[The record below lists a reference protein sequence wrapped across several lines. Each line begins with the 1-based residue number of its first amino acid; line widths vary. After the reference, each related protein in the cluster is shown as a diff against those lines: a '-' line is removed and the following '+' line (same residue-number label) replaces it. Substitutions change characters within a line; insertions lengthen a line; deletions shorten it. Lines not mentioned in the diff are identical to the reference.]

1 MKRHLPNALSLVAPL
16 GGGWAVPQVP
26 TFVTVVMLIAL
37 VLMALIWIVDER
49 LAELTQARAHE
60 LPPVPK
66 GWAGDDT

>member
-1 MKRHLPNALSLVAPL
+1 M
-16 GGGWAVPQVP
+16 PQVP

-37 VLMALIWIVDER
+37 VLMALIWMVDER